1 MSSVPIDSKP
11 YRELTDPRCWIR
23 LLRLTSWSVDEQ
35 IFCELDEFLLPSDSR
50 THELSMTVREVSSSI
65 APLYT
70 AVSYTWGTASSADQ
84 EISLAGHPV
93 KVRRNLYE
101 FLKQIRASRD
111 TNYFWIDALCINQD
125 YVLEKNAQVAIMG
138 NIFAKASALTVW
150 LGISEDDSDYF
161 MQSMENGE
169 GETFVSSK
177 GLKPAIISPRFV
189 DSLLELCNRP
199 YWRRIWVIQEFALAT
214 ESDSPIETPNITINC
229 GRHKVPY
236 SIFYRFC
243 DAVRNTYRKLV
254 FEEKATHV
262 ENDRDVYDSELWPP
276 ITASGN
282 CLENFLSS
290 WMFKILTIRPYG
302 TIFYPKPLG
311 HLIQSFYECDC
322 EDSRDKVYALLGI
335 ANDVQRAWDSGQQVL
350 LPDYNKDPF
359 DILLEV
365 LRFCQRELVGF
376 GEGVLVKI
384 LAPSEK
390 EELEWKDRLLTT
402 DFYQREA
409 GVEEKYKER
418 LDKFLAGESAVK
430 AQVGTNVT
438 QAENAIVGLDDT
450 DQAAAVVRARVNP
463 FLIANSTVYQR
474 RKSNRT

>member
-1 MSSVPIDSKP
+1 MSSVPMDSKP
-11 YRELTDPRCWIR
+11 YRELTDPSSWIR
-23 LLRLTSWSVDEQ
+23 LLRLTSWSEDEQ
-35 IFCELDEFLLPSDSR
+35 IFCELDEFPLPSDSR
-50 THELSMTVREVSSSI
+50 THELDITVREVSSSTT
-65 APLYT
+65 PLYT

-84 EISLAGHPV
+84 EIYLAGHPV

-101 FLKQIRASRD
+101 FLKQTRASRD

-138 NIFAKASALTVW
+138 HIFAKASALTVW
-150 LGISEDDSDYF
+150 LGISERDSDYF
-161 MQSMENGE
+161 MQSMESGDS
-169 GETFVSSK
+169 ETFVSSE
-177 GLKPAIISPRFV
+177 GLKPAEISPRFV

-214 ESDSPIETPNITINC
+214 ESDSPIETPNITITC

-236 SIFYRFC
+236 IILYRFC
-243 DAVRNTYRKLV
+243 DVVRTTYRNLV
-254 FEEKATHV
+254 FGGKVEYV
-262 ENDRDVYDSELWPP
+262 ENDPVYDSKLWPP
-276 ITASGN
+276 KTASGS
-282 CLENFLSS
+282 CLEDFMSS
-290 WMFKILTIRPYG
+290 WMFKVLTIRPSG
-302 TIFYPKPLG
+302 TIFVPKPLG

-335 ANDVQRAWDSGQQVL
+335 ANDVQYAWDSGQQVL

-365 LRFCQRELVGF
+365 LSFCQHELVGF
-376 GEGVLVKI
+376 PQGYLIKI
-384 LAPSEK
+384 LARSGK
-390 EELEWKDRLLTT
+390 EELEWKERLLTT

-409 GVEEKYKER
+409 GVEETYRQR

-438 QAENAIVGLDDT
+438 QPENAIVGLDDA
-450 DQAAAVVRARVNP
+450 DQAAVVVREREWP
-463 FLIANSTVYQR
+463 FFF
-474 RKSNRT
+474 